1 MSAIVLTFYSAF
13 GGIRAVVFTDFMQ
26 FATFMIV
33 VPLIAISLWST
44 IDFYNNT
51 EASQVA
57 IDHLFSFRTTSWADY
72 ITFFCLSVIP
82 TLEPGIFQRILI
94 GRSVKQVSNA
104 FNIAAIIY
112 FCYISISAATGVML
126 FAYNSNVEL
135 NQLFGFM
142 IDEFAFTGVKGIAFV
157 AILSMAMSTA
167 DSHLNSASVV
177 FSHDFYKILR
187 PKISGKHELMVSQFF
202 VVLIGA
208 TATIF
213 ALYFQDLI
221 TLLLF
226 TKNFYMP
233 VVSVPLILLILG
245 FRSTRYAVLIGMFA
259 GFSTMACW
267 KLYQYYNPGILN
279 FDSLI
284 PGMLANIIFFMG
296 SHYLLN
302 QTWRMGRSI

>member
-1 MSAIVLTFYSAF
+1 MFLIGNLFVPRIKEFLGNLSVAEVMGKLYGNEARMITAFAGFIASVGLVAMQLKVLATFFAYFGSINTTLAIILSAIVLTFYSAF

-33 VPLIAISLWST
+33 VPLIAIGLWNN

-51 EASQVA
+51 EASKVA
-57 IDHLFSFRTTSWADY
+57 IDHLFSFRTTSGVDY
-72 ITFFCLSVIP
+72 ITLFCLSVIP

-94 GRSVKQVSNA
+94 GRSVKQVSKA
-104 FNIAAIIY
+104 FNIAAVIY

-126 FAYNSNVEL
+126 FAYNSNIEL

-142 IDEFAFTGVKGIAFV
+142 INEFAFTGVKGIAFV

-187 PKISGKHELMVSQFF
+187 PKISDRHELIMSQFF
-202 VVLIGA
+202 VVLIGV

-213 ALYFQDLI
+213 ALYFQD
-221 TLLLF
+221 
-226 TKNFYMP
+226 
-233 VVSVPLILLILG
+233 
-245 FRSTRYAVLIGMFA
+245 
-259 GFSTMACW
+259 
-267 KLYQYYNPGILN
+267 
-279 FDSLI
+279 FD
-284 PGMLANIIFFMG
+284 
-296 SHYLLN
+296 YLL
-302 QTWRMGRSI
+302 Q